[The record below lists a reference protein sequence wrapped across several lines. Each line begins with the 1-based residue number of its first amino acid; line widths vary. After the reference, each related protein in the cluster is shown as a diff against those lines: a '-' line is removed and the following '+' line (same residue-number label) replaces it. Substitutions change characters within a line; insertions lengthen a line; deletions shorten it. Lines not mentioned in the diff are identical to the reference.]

1 MASLKIKYHN
11 QNITIYCLTN
21 DFSIFIKE
29 LKDKLRNSFFHR
41 EEGFKAY
48 FSFIYPLLSEHIL
61 QLYEVCDEYRI
72 YIIGIDYKK
81 ETNMILKKHCFYNGE
96 SYVLHNNVVYIGD
109 IEKDV
114 YIKTGYNLYVVG
126 KIKGKIDV
134 LFPHLEVSAS
144 SLEDACIRI
153 YDSKFHHL
161 TKYVPCKVY
170 YGEEE
175 LKID

>member
-11 QNITIYCLTN
+11 QDITIYCLTS
-21 DFSIFIKE
+21 DFLEFLNE
-29 LKDKLRNSFFHR
+29 LKNKLRNSFFHQ

-48 FSFIYPLLSEHIL
+48 FSFYSPLTCDEIL
-61 QLYEVCDEYRI
+61 KLYELCEEYNT

-81 ETNMILKKHCFYNGE
+81 ETSMILKQHCFYNGE
-96 SYVLHNNVVYIGD
+96 SYELHDNVVYIGD

-126 KIKGKIDV
+126 QIKGKIDI
-134 LFPHLEVSAS
+134 LFPNLEVSAS
-144 SLEDACIRI
+144 ALDGACIRI

-170 YGEEE
+170 YEKEV
-175 LKID
+175 LIID